1 MKKYIALMAGI
12 AVLILTG
19 CGSGKDESTISID
32 SKGRVTAMTVE
43 SFDKSYYDFEEM
55 QTTVDQAVADY
66 NSQHKKEPIRVKT
79 CKQDEKTK
87 EVTVTLGYASC
98 EDYRAF
104 NQRELYRGTVKEVQE
119 EYGLPEVFLDRKEKA
134 VKAKTVLADCPQAQV
149 ILLQE
154 PVSVK
159 TPETILYVS
168 DNVTITGENTARV
181 EDDGLQDNEN
191 ADTSIYEYAYIIYL
205 NEK

>member
-79 CKQDEKTK
+79 CKLDEKTK

-119 EYGLPEVFLDRKEKA
+119 EYGLPKAFLDRKEKA
-134 VKAKTVLADCPQAQV
+134 VQAKTVLADYPQAQV

-168 DNVTITGENTARV
+168 DNVEITGENTARV